1 MVAYD
6 VANSQKNLPAADTV
20 RAMGKIASSYKNPS
34 IAVIGS
40 HSALDISSGAREYGM
55 RSIVA
60 CQKGREKTYQRYLK
74 RKGVGGQVG
83 CIDEIML
90 LDKFSDIAGKKAVD
104 ELVKKQAIFVPHR
117 SFSVYVGYDLIEN
130 SFAVPMFGNRHLLRA
145 EERNTPKNQQWLLK
159 QAKVRIPLTFD
170 SPDKIDRLVIVKASE
185 AARKYE
191 RAFFIVNSK
200 HEYGRKSK
208 EMLSRGLITKEGLE
222 NALIE
227 EFVLGAQFN
236 FNYFVS
242 PLTGELELMGTDFRR
257 QTNLDG
263 LLRLTS
269 PEQTEVLKIARM
281 KNIEVGHVA
290 CTIRESLLEKVFE
303 IGEKFAATC
312 RKEYKPGIV
321 GPFALQGAIIPTDSG
336 EEPVIF
342 DVSFRVPGSPGVR
355 YTPYGEYLRG
365 KSLSVGERIALEVKE
380 AAKENRLADIV
391 A

>member
-1 MVAYD
+1 MVA
-6 VANSQKNLPAADTV
+6 AHAGA
-20 RAMGKIASSYKNPS
+20 IASSYRSPS

-40 HSALDISSGAREYGM
+40 HSALDISSGAKQHNL
-55 RSIVA
+55 RSIVV
-60 CQKGREKTYQRYLK
+60 CQKGRERSYQKYYLK
-74 RKGVGGQVG
+74 RKTALGQTG

-90 LDKFSDIAGKKAVD
+90 LDKFSDIAGAKAVS

-117 SFSVYVGYDLIEN
+117 SFSVYVGYDLIEKE
-130 SFAVPMFGNRHLLRA
+130 FAVPVFGNRFLLKA
-145 EERNTPKNQQWLLK
+145 EERNTPKNQHWLLK
-159 QAKVRIPLTFD
+159 RAGVRIPKTFD
-170 SPDKIDRLVIVKASE
+170 SPEKIDRLVIVKASE
-185 AARKYE
+185 AKRKYE
-191 RAFFIVNSK
+191 RAFFIVHSY
-200 HEYGRKSK
+200 HEYERKSK
-208 EMLSRGLITKEGLE
+208 EMLSRGLVTKEGLH

-263 LLRLTS
+263 LLRLTA
-269 PEQTEVLKIARM
+269 PEQADILKLARM

-303 IGEKFAATC
+303 IGEKFAETC
-312 RKEYKPGIV
+312 RKEYKPGII
-321 GPFALQGAIIPTDSG
+321 GPFALQGAIIPSESG

-355 YTPYGEYLRG
+355 YTPYGEYLWGR
-365 KSLSVGERIALEVKE
+365 SMSVGERIALEVKE
-380 AAKENRLADIV
+380 AAKEKRLGEIV
-391 A
+391 T

>member
-6 VANSQKNLPAADTV
+6 V
-20 RAMGKIASSYKNPS
+20 GKIASNYSSPS
-34 IAVIGS
+34 LAVIGS
-40 HSALDISSGAREYGM
+40 HSALDISSGARDYGL
-55 RSIVA
+55 RSIVV
-60 CQKGREKTYQRYLK
+60 CQKGREQTYKKHYLK
-74 RKGVGGQVG
+74 RKTALGEQG

-104 ELVKKQAIFVPHR
+104 ELQKKQAIFVPHR

-130 SFAVPMFGNRHLLRA
+130 QFAVPIFGNRFLLKA
-145 EERNTPKNQQWLLK
+145 EERNTPKNQHWLLEK
-159 QAKVRIPLTFD
+159 AKVRIPKTFD

-185 AARKYE
+185 AKRKYE
-191 RAFFIVNSK
+191 RAFFVVHSP
-200 HEYGRKSK
+200 HEYERKSK
-208 EMLSRGLITKEGLE
+208 EMLAQGLITKEGLKS
-222 NALIE
+222 ALIE
-227 EFVLGAQFN
+227 EFILGAQFN

-263 LLRLTS
+263 LLRLTA
-269 PEQTEVLKIARM
+269 PEQTEILRIARM

-303 IGEKFAATC
+303 IGEKFVETC
-312 RKEYKPGIV
+312 RKEYKPGII
-321 GPFALQGAIIPTDSG
+321 GPFALQGAIVPTETG

-355 YTPYGEYLRG
+355 YTPYGGYLRG
-365 KSLSVGERIALEVKE
+365 KSLSVGERIALEVKQ
-380 AAKENRLADIV
+380 AAKEKRLGEIV
-391 A
+391 T

>member
-6 VANSQKNLPAADTV
+6 V
-20 RAMGKIASSYKNPS
+20 GKIASNYSNPS

-55 RSIVA
+55 RSIVV
-60 CQKGREKTYQRYLK
+60 CQKGREQTYKKHYLRRKTAL
-74 RKGVGGQVG
+74 GEVG

-90 LDKFSDIAGKKAVD
+90 LDKFSDIAGRKAVD
-104 ELVKKQAIFVPHR
+104 ELQRKQAIFVPHR

-130 SFAVPMFGNRHLLRA
+130 SFAVPVFGNRFLLKA

-159 QAKVRIPLTFD
+159 KAGVRVPLTFD
-170 SPDKIDRLVIVKASE
+170 SPDEIDRLVIVKASE
-185 AARKYE
+185 AKRKYE
-191 RAFFIVNSK
+191 RAFFIVHSA
-200 HEYGRKSK
+200 HEYARKSK
-208 EMLSRGLITKEGLE
+208 EMLASGLITKEGLK

-236 FNYFVS
+236 FNFFVS

-263 LLRLTS
+263 LLRLTA
-269 PEQTEVLKIARM
+269 PEQIDVLKFARM

-290 CTIRESLLEKVFE
+290 CTIRESLLESVFE
-303 IGEKFAATC
+303 IGEKFAETC
-312 RKEYKPGIV
+312 RRECKPGII
-321 GPFALQGAIIPTDSG
+321 GPFALQGALIPSESG

-380 AAKENRLADIV
+380 AAKAGRLREIV
-391 A
+391 T